1 MQRIGEMIPSV
12 TSTPPSTTPRI
23 AEQFSSTVQSPQFQQ
38 ALSSFSAALQ
48 SGQLGPLVQQFGL
61 PEECVAA
68 ANSASM
74 LRNSFNFYFRI
85 DFIIYRSRGLCQRT
99 SKTD

>member
-1 MQRIGEMIPSV
+1 MQRINDMLPAV
-12 TSTPPSTTPRI
+12 ARTPTSTT

-61 PEECVAA
+61 PEECVNA

-74 LRNSFNFYFRI
+74 FLKLLLFIYDNVDGYIFHFR
-85 DFIIYRSRGLCQRT
+85 FGSLC
-99 SKTD
+99 